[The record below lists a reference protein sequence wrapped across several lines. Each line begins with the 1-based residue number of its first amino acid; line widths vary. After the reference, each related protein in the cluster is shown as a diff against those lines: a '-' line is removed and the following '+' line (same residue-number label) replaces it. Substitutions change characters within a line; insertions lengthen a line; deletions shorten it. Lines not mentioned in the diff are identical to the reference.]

1 MTNERL
7 DYILAIAEE
16 KNITRAAR
24 RLYISQPALTL
35 YLNRLESDLEV
46 KLFDRTKSPIEL
58 TEAGKYY
65 IDKMKK
71 IYAQE
76 QLLRNDILAI
86 ANPKHSLS
94 IGIGQVR
101 GQHWLPLL
109 LPTFC
114 SIHPQVNVQIIQ
126 TTEQTMTDQLLQHR
140 LDLAIG
146 VLPSSVTSLQCVDL
160 MYESLF
166 IVAHKKYG
174 LIPSAI
180 RSQYND
186 EHPYQITSQQL
197 NHLPFIIPQVNNG
210 MYDSYKKLIL
220 DNQIRPS
227 RTISISNLNTGLRLS
242 CAGLGVQ
249 LLSGSILQMRANAFT
264 DINDID
270 FCILEHMPE
279 KRKCVAAYHTDTIK
293 QGLISDIVRIVRD
306 EVLPQCEHIIPIFDT
321 GE

>member
-1 MTNERL
+1 MTNEKL
-7 DYILAIAEE
+7 EYILTIAEE
-16 KNITRAAR
+16 RNITRAAK

-35 YLNRLESDLEV
+35 YLNRLENDLGV

-86 ANPKHSLS
+86 ANPEHSLS

-126 TTEQTMTDQLLQHR
+126 TTEQNMTDQLLQHR

-146 VLPSSVTSLQCVDL
+146 VLPSSATNLQCVDL
-160 MYESLF
+160 MYEALF

-174 LIPSAI
+174 LVPSAL
-180 RSQYND
+180 RSQYNA
-186 EHPYQITSQQL
+186 EHPYEITSQQL
-197 NHLPFIIPQVNNG
+197 SNLPFIIPQVNNG
-210 MYDSYKKLIL
+210 MYNSYEKMIL

-249 LLSGSILQMRANAFT
+249 LLSGSILQMRANTFA
-264 DINDID
+264 DISDMD

-279 KRKCVAAYHTDTIK
+279 KRKCIAAYHTDTIK
-293 QGLISDIVRIVRD
+293 RGLISDIIRIIRD
-306 EVLPQCEHIIPIFDT
+306 EVLPQCEHVTPI
-321 GE
+321 